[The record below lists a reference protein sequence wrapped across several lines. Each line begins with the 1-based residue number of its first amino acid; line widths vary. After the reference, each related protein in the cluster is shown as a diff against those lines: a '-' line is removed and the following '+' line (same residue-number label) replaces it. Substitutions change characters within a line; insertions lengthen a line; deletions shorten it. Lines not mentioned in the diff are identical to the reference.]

1 MARSGLS
8 TPKSQVLLRARLL
21 LPISRPPIKDG
32 GVVICGEKIV
42 AAGRWREI
50 CAEYRGTVQDLGE
63 VVLLPGLVN
72 AHCHLDYTNMAGQ
85 FPPPR
90 VFTDWIKLITTT
102 KAQWGYSE
110 FAESWLAGSK
120 MLLRNGTSTVGDIET
135 LPELLPDVWEATPLR
150 IVSFLEMTGVK
161 SRRTPQV
168 ILKET
173 VDRLLALPAGR
184 CRAGLSPHAPY
195 STLPELL
202 RLSALKARRSKWP
215 ISIHVAE
222 SPQEY
227 EMFARAGGEM
237 FEWLRRN
244 ERDMSD
250 CGFGSPVQH
259 L

>member
-1 MARSGLS
+1 MASTQLS
-8 TPKSQVLLRARLL
+8 TPNPRLILRARLV
-21 LPISRPPIKDG
+21 LPISRPPVRDG
-32 GVVICGEKIV
+32 AVVVGGDKIIAV
-42 AAGRWREI
+42 GPWRETSGNF
-50 CAEYRGTVQDLGE
+50 AGQVTDLGE

-110 FAESWLAGSK
+110 FAESWLAGAK

-161 SRRTPQV
+161 IRRTPQV

-237 FEWLRRN
+237 FEWLRR
-244 ERDMSD
+244 
-250 CGFGSPVQH
+250 
-259 L
+259 